1 MKRPSFRIAFVMM
14 TLFTAAP
21 LFAQGAGVTGTWITE
36 FDRMMRNE
44 GGSVTTGDKTRAR
57 LVLQQ
62 KGDSVTGTFEV
73 LAPGDAPRP
82 PRQLRGTIAGDRVML
97 TSEFEARV
105 NRNGEE
111 STRTITVVYDL
122 TVKGDTL
129 EGTMTNR
136 SGDMDMPPRPF
147 TATREKR

>member
-1 MKRPSFRIAFVMM
+1 MKRPSFHIALVMM
-14 TLFTAAP
+14 TLFTGAP
-21 LFAQGAGVTGTWITE
+21 LLAQGAGVTGTWITE

-57 LVLQQ
+57 LALQQ
-62 KGDSVTGTFEV
+62 KGDSVIGTFEV

-122 TVKGDTL
+122 TVKGDIL

>member
-1 MKRPSFRIAFVMM
+1 MKRPSFGVAFAMITV
-14 TLFTAAP
+14 FVAAP
-21 LFAQGAGVTGTWITE
+21 LSAQGAGVAGTWITE
-36 FDRMMRNE
+36 FDRMIRNE

-62 KGDSVTGTFEV
+62 KGDSVSGTFEV

-82 PRQLRGTIAGDRVML
+82 ARRLRGTISGDNVTLM
-97 TSEFEARV
+97 SEFEARV

-111 STRTITVVYDL
+111 STQTITVVYDL
-122 TVKGDTL
+122 TVKGDKL

>member
-1 MKRPSFRIAFVMM
+1 MPRPSFRFALLISV
-14 TLFTAAP
+14 LFAAP
-21 LFAQGAGVTGTWITE
+21 PLAAQGAGVTGTWITE

-44 GGSVTTGDKTRAR
+44 NGSVTTGEKTRAR
-57 LVLQQ
+57 LVLEQS
-62 KGDSVTGTFEV
+62 GDSVAGT
-73 LAPGDAPRP
+73 LQILGDGGTPPP
-82 PRQLRGTIAGDRVML
+82 PRQLRGTIAGDRVKL
-97 TSEFEARV
+97 TAQFDARV

>member
-1 MKRPSFRIAFVMM
+1 MM
-14 TLFTAAP
+14 TLLAAAP
-21 LFAQGAGVTGTWITE
+21 LAAQGAGVTGTWITE

-73 LAPGDAPRP
+73 VASGDASRP
-82 PRQLRGTIAGDRVML
+82 PRQLRGTISGDRVTL

-111 STRTITVVYDL
+111 STRNITVVYDL
-122 TVKGDTL
+122 TVKGDKL

-147 TATREKR
+147 MATRETR

>member
-1 MKRPSFRIAFVMM
+1 MLRPSFHFALLMSV
-14 TLFTAAP
+14 LFAAP
-21 LFAQGAGVTGTWITE
+21 PLGAQGSGVTGTWITE

-44 GGSVTTGDKTRAR
+44 NGSVTTGDKTRAR

-62 KGDSVTGTFEV
+62 SGDSVAGTFEI
-73 LAPGDAPRP
+73 LGAGGGPPS
-82 PRQLRGTIAGDRVML
+82 PRQLRGTISGDRVKL
-97 TSEFEARV
+97 TSEFEARM

-147 TATREKR
+147 TATREKP